1 MEENREKQIP
11 IVQSRQDDEIEID
24 LKEIFY
30 LLLSHWKSIFL
41 AMLIGAAI
49 FGAYHTF
56 LLKPSY
62 QADASIYITST
73 DSMISFSDLQL
84 SAALTDDYANIIKSR
99 TVLNRV
105 IDDLDLDLDYKQLSQ
120 LVSVNNPDSTHIVDI
135 KVTCDDPEL
144 SRNITNSLMNI
155 SVDQIYQIIG
165 SGEPTVIDYAVAE
178 AVQDVTPGLKKY
190 LALGG
195 MLGAVVVCGIVVLL
209 MLMDTTLK
217 TVDDI
222 DRYLHLPVL
231 AAVPY
236 YREMDRK

>member
-56 LLKPSY
+56 LLKSSY

-105 IDDLDLDLDYKQLSQ
+105 IDELDLNLNYKQLGA
-120 LVSVNNPDSTHIVDI
+120 LISVDNPDSTHIVDI

-144 SRNITNSLMNI
+144 SRNITNALMNI
-155 SVDQIYQIIG
+155 SVDQIYQVIG
-165 SGEPTVIDYAVAE
+165 SGEPTVIDYAMAE

-190 LALGG
+190 L
-195 MLGAVVVCGIVVLL
+195 MLGALFGALIVCAIVVLR
-209 MLMDTTLK
+209 MLTDTTLK